1 MVLRGLTTI
10 WSLATLPTSRSP
22 LSLIA
27 TTLGRMSEPL
37 SLGTTRATLL
47 RTYATHVFVVPRSMP
62 SRMGLSA
69 GMKLTR
75 CYGAPHPR
83 RNKTPSANE
92 RHNAQLHQRASIP
105 PPAASLPLPPFP
117 TVRRRT
123 AACRA
128 AHGPGVPSPSNR
140 VRTAPQP
147 FVTHQ
152 LLQHRLDVVDGR
164 RRDEAEHPR
173 RIVDGR
179 PRGGR
184 DAGAHLLPKA
194 ALVDELHQGAE
205 ERSEP
210 LPGSPF
216 HGLLFEQFV
225 LRRQFDAPL
234 LVGRRGRGQLV
245 EEPARTQEQPRL
257 VALLLHHR
265 IRQVQLVLG
274 ARDRD
279 VEQTP
284 LLFLSIC

>member
-92 RHNAQLHQRASIP
+92 RHNAQLHPLASIP
-105 PPAASLPLPPFP
+105 PPAESLPLPPFP

-128 AHGPGVPSPSNR
+128 AHGRPPRDP
-140 VRTAPQP
+140 AAW
-147 FVTHQ
+147 
-152 LLQHRLDVVDGR
+152 R
-164 RRDEAEHPR
+164 RRR
-173 RIVDGR
+173 RTR
-179 PRGGR
+179 P
-184 DAGAHLLPKA
+184 
-194 ALVDELHQGAE
+194 ALRH
-205 ERSEP
+205 
-210 LPGSPF
+210 SPTSF
-216 HGLLFEQFV
+216 
-225 LRRQFDAPL
+225 
-234 LVGRRGRGQLV
+234 
-245 EEPARTQEQPRL
+245 
-257 VALLLHHR
+257 
-265 IRQVQLVLG
+265 
-274 ARDRD
+274 
-279 VEQTP
+279 
-284 LLFLSIC
+284 

>member
-128 AHGPGVPSPSNR
+128 AHGPGCALAVEPGEDR
-140 VRTAPQP
+140 A
-147 FVTHQ
+147 
-152 LLQHRLDVVDGR
+152 
-164 RRDEAEHPR
+164 
-173 RIVDGR
+173 
-179 PRGGR
+179 
-184 DAGAHLLPKA
+184 A
-194 ALVDELHQGAE
+194 ALRHPPASAAPT
-205 ERSEP
+205 RC
-210 LPGSPF
+210 
-216 HGLLFEQFV
+216 
-225 LRRQFDAPL
+225 RRWPSK
-234 LVGRRGRGQLV
+234 G
-245 EEPARTQEQPRL
+245 
-257 VALLLHHR
+257 
-265 IRQVQLVLG
+265 
-274 ARDRD
+274 
-279 VEQTP
+279 
-284 LLFLSIC
+284 

>member
-47 RTYATHVFVVPRSMP
+47 RTYATHVLVVPRSMP

-92 RHNAQLHQRASIP
+92 RHNAHLHPRASLP

-123 AACRA
+123 AACPAAHARRARHRLAVAPRQGRA
-128 AHGPGVPSPSNR
+128 A
-140 VRTAPQP
+140 
-147 FVTHQ
+147 
-152 LLQHRLDVVDGR
+152 RL
-164 RRDEAEHPR
+164 RDLPR
-173 RIVDGR
+173 
-179 PRGGR
+179 GR
-184 DAGAHLLPKA
+184 DAAGGHR
-194 ALVDELHQGAE
+194 Q
-205 ERSEP
+205 EP
-210 LPGSPF
+210 IHASG
-216 HGLLFEQFV
+216 
-225 LRRQFDAPL
+225 
-234 LVGRRGRGQLV
+234 
-245 EEPARTQEQPRL
+245 
-257 VALLLHHR
+257 
-265 IRQVQLVLG
+265 
-274 ARDRD
+274 
-279 VEQTP
+279 
-284 LLFLSIC
+284 